1 MQSAGK
7 LGLRQ
12 SQRFEE
18 LGEQDLAGMG
28 CDAKF
33 GKHGG
38 DSSMIISAAN
48 FFTFAVREFEYDSI
62 LLVHADSVKASAIP
76 AQLLESIGGRHPHI
90 FDVRICIQQIEF
102 LLHPI
107 PQLASNAA
115 WMFAV
120 ARAGYL

>member
-1 MQSAGK
+1 MRHLEVHPELGRISEVFGKQKGGLWGDAAFAADQFVDSVDRNMQSAGK

-48 FFTFAVREFEYDSI
+48 FFTFAVREFEYN
-62 LLVHADSVKASAIP
+62 
-76 AQLLESIGGRHPHI
+76 
-90 FDVRICIQQIEF
+90 
-102 LLHPI
+102 PI
-107 PQLASNAA
+107 I
-115 WMFAV
+115 
-120 ARAGYL
+120 AGSREYCKSRRDRPS